1 MEMTFSP
8 VLARTEKRPI
18 IIAGPC
24 SAESEEQVL
33 QAARGLAAL
42 GKVDLFRAGIWK
54 PRTQPGEFEGVGAIG
69 LPWLKKV
76 KAETGLPVTTE
87 VANTQHVFEAL
98 KAGVDVLWIGARTT
112 VNPFSVQE
120 VADALKG
127 VDIPVLIKNPV
138 NPDLKLW
145 IGAIERVYNAG
156 IRRIAAIQRGFS
168 HHGESNYRNIP
179 RWQIAIELKRLFPDL
194 EIIVD
199 NSHICGRRDTLL
211 AVAQKGFDLNFDG
224 LMTEVHPRPDEAW
237 SDAAQQITP
246 EVYGAELYNKL
257 KFRLATTD
265 NQEFH
270 NNIDHLRHE
279 IDEIDDELMNLYAR
293 RMKLA
298 EGIGKFKKDNN
309 IAILQTNRWN
319 EILER
324 GLALGTKKGLS
335 EEFVE
340 TTLKAIHQESINH
353 QEKVM
358 QGN

>member
-54 PRTQPGEFEGVGAIG
+54 PRTRPGEFEGVGAIG

-145 IGAIERVYNAG
+145 IGAI
-156 IRRIAAIQRGFS
+156 
-168 HHGESNYRNIP
+168 
-179 RWQIAIELKRLFPDL
+179 
-194 EIIVD
+194 
-199 NSHICGRRDTLL
+199 
-211 AVAQKGFDLNFDG
+211 
-224 LMTEVHPRPDEAW
+224 
-237 SDAAQQITP
+237 
-246 EVYGAELYNKL
+246 
-257 KFRLATTD
+257 
-265 NQEFH
+265 
-270 NNIDHLRHE
+270 
-279 IDEIDDELMNLYAR
+279 
-293 RMKLA
+293 
-298 EGIGKFKKDNN
+298 
-309 IAILQTNRWN
+309 
-319 EILER
+319 
-324 GLALGTKKGLS
+324 
-335 EEFVE
+335 
-340 TTLKAIHQESINH
+340 
-353 QEKVM
+353 
-358 QGN
+358 

>member
-54 PRTQPGEFEGVGAIG
+54 PRTRPGEFEGVGAIG

-265 NQEFH
+265 NQ
-270 NNIDHLRHE
+270 
-279 IDEIDDELMNLYAR
+279 
-293 RMKLA
+293 
-298 EGIGKFKKDNN
+298 
-309 IAILQTNRWN
+309 
-319 EILER
+319 
-324 GLALGTKKGLS
+324 
-335 EEFVE
+335 
-340 TTLKAIHQESINH
+340 
-353 QEKVM
+353 
-358 QGN
+358 